1 MNQKQLDEVQT
12 RLSNAKHTE
21 DLLNN
26 EILQLKNENIAL
38 KDKCDA
44 LADVHVDYKTEKSRA
59 DDLDRQNSEMR
70 QQLDTLV
77 GKEVR

>member
-44 LADVHVDYKTEKSRA
+44 LTDVHVDYKAEKSRA